1 MEDFTEETA
10 AIRDAVFS
18 AVMNTECSHPVS
30 AIIALSNVLCSI
42 AVHTEKPGTEDGT
55 DETLVNGIRRM
66 LKDIRED
73 INETKV
79 H

>member
-1 MEDFTEETA
+1 MEDFTQETQ
-10 AIRDAVFS
+10 AIRDAVFA
-18 AVMNTECSHPVS
+18 AVMNTECTHPIS
-30 AIIALSNVLCSI
+30 AMIALSNVLCSI

-55 DETLVNGIRRM
+55 DETLVNGIRTM
-66 LKDIRED
+66 LKDIREG

>member
-1 MEDFTEETA
+1 MEDFTQETQT
-10 AIRDAVFS
+10 IRNAVLET
-18 AVMNTECSHPVS
+18 VMNTECTHPVS

-42 AVHTEKPGTEDGT
+42 AVHTEKPGSEEGT
-55 DETLVNGIRRM
+55 DETLINGIRAM

-73 INETKV
+73 MNETKV

>member
-1 MEDFTEETA
+1 MEDFTQETQ
-10 AIRDAVFS
+10 AIRDAVLE
-18 AVMNTECSHPVS
+18 AVMNTECTHPVS
-30 AIIALSNVLCSI
+30 ALIALSNVLCSI

-55 DETLVNGIRRM
+55 DTTLINGIRTM

-73 INETKV
+73 LSETKV

>member
-1 MEDFTEETA
+1 MEDFTDEIKNMRQ
-10 AIRDAVFS
+10 AIFS

-30 AIIALSNVLCSI
+30 ALIALSDVLCSI
-42 AVHTEKPGTEDGT
+42 AVHTEQPGTEAGT
-55 DETLVNGIRRM
+55 DETLFDGIRTM
-66 LKDIRED
+66 LKNARES

>member
-18 AVMNTECSHPVS
+18 TVMNTECTHPAS
-30 AIIALSNVLCSI
+30 ALIALANVLCSI

-55 DETLVNGIRRM
+55 DETLVNGIRTM
-66 LKDIRED
+66 LKDIREG

>member
-1 MEDFTEETA
+1 MKEFDDEIA
-10 AIRDAVFS
+10 AMRDAIFS
-18 AVMNTECSHPVS
+18 TVMNTECRHPVS
-30 AIIALSNVLCSI
+30 AVIALSNVLCSI